1 MTSVGIPKTSPSFE
15 GFHTEMIFETRLLVP
30 QKDAEKYGRS
40 GSKIMVD
47 WLVVWNINFMTFHS
61 VGNVIIPIDEL
72 HHFSEG

>member
-1 MTSVGIPKTSPSFE
+1 
-15 GFHTEMIFETRLLVP
+15 MIFETRLLVP